1 MLVSVIFTLLCILS
15 LAMSQDKPRI
25 KCYECINLK
34 DNSCGRT
41 FTGNDNYLIE
51 CSENAT
57 ACQKLEYEDSFQGRH
72 TGGLVVSRSCWES
85 SSAEQYVPD
94 TEKCEDIDRTDESES
109 RKNPIPV
116 QNMRGVA
123 RVSKA
128 TTHVTSA
135 NFVLDTS

>member
-94 TEKCEDIDRTDESES
+94 TEKCEDMFS
-109 RKNPIPV
+109 
-116 QNMRGVA
+116 
-123 RVSKA
+123 SKA
-128 TTHVTSA
+128 CYCTGDGCNGGQLLHASWG
-135 NFVLDTS
+135 VLLFALLPLVYSNMKCS